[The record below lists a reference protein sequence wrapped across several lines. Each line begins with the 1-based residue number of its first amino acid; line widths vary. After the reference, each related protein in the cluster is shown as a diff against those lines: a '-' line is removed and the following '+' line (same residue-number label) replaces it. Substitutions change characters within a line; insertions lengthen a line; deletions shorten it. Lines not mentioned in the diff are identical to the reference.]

1 MSKRRRPALRSL
13 SGTRSASV
21 PLASRQVRFQVRCES
36 DPRSDFWTPMES
48 IGLLGSETP
57 ETGDPD
63 RSGQVPG
70 ATVAS
75 ARLSFRS
82 RIQLPTRELIGAES
96 PLRGSPD
103 SIDQCGRQVRQY
115 RRV

>member
-57 ETGDPD
+57 ETGEPRIPQEPDP
-63 RSGQVPG
+63 RYE
-70 ATVAS
+70 
-75 ARLSFRS
+75 
-82 RIQLPTRELIGAES
+82 LPKGVS
-96 PLRGSPD
+96 PLD
-103 SIDQCGRQVRQY
+103 AKTLCGLS
-115 RRV
+115 